1 MRHLFRLSAMAAAV
15 ATAAAAPL
23 AAQTNSFV
31 AGTQF
36 NGPAIT
42 GSATSGALM
51 AGMTVSVDFTDTP
64 SASGAWGDLGGGTC
78 GVNFGGF
85 TLTLGCG
92 SDTFNTSWSVNNATS
107 RGVRSIRL
115 NGASGRTVFDCGWT
129 GSSCNNTGTGP
140 LDGTVNSADGRS
152 LTSFGGSYTGG
163 VVGQYSNL
171 FGVNGAA
178 PVGDLFE
185 QLTITFSDVLG
196 AGGTYQFRA
205 DADNSSFDAPPP
217 VAVPEPATLAL
228 TLVGLIGMGSVAR
241 RRRR

>member
-1 MRHLFRLSAMAAAV
+1 MAAAI

-31 AGTQF
+31 TGTPF

-42 GSATSGALM
+42 GFSTFGALM
-51 AGMTVSVDFTDTP
+51 AGMTVTVDFADTGL
-64 SASGAWGDLGGGTC
+64 ASGAWGSFSDGSSNC

-85 TLTLGCG
+85 TLTIGCG
-92 SDTFNTSWSVNNATS
+92 ADTFDQPWSVNNATS
-107 RGVRSIRL
+107 SGVRSIRL
-115 NGASGRTVFDCGWT
+115 NGATGRTVFDCGWT
-129 GSSCNNTGTGP
+129 GTACENTGIGGP
-140 LDGTVNSADGRS
+140 EGTENSANGRS
-152 LTSFGGSYTGG
+152 LTTVGGSYTGG
-163 VVGQYSNL
+163 VVGQYANL
-171 FGVNGAA
+171 FGVDGAA

-196 AGGTYQFRA
+196 AGGTYAFRA
-205 DADNSSFDAPPP
+205 DADNSRFDAPPP

-228 TLVGLIGMGSVAR
+228 TLVGLIGMGGVAR